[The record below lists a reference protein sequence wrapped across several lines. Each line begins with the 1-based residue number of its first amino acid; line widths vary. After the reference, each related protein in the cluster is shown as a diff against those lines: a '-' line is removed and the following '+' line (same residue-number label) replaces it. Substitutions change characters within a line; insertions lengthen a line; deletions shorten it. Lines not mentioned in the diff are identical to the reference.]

1 MGNWRLIPVDFWRA
15 RIFVRASCLIGRNF
29 SFSSRRCISQ
39 QVSPPSSYRIVSRKW
54 NVHIQ
59 ERTFYLG
66 IGRVHLE
73 NLKGQA
79 SAAYQFVQFLMELSK
94 AKPYLPYLSPHFNI
108 KRSSRENF
116 IPTIRNIILENANS
130 IFGKEKKKIILSIQM

>member
-15 RIFVRASCLIGRNF
+15 RIFVRASCLIGSETSVLVRGGVSLN
-29 SFSSRRCISQ
+29 RCPLR
-39 QVSPPSSYRIVSRKW
+39 VRIVSRKW